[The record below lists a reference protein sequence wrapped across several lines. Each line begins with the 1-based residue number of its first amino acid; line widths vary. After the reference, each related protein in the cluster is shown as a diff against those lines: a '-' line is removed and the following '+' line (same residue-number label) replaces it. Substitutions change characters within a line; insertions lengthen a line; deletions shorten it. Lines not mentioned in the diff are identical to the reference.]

1 MSYTKIHPAHFNTIV
16 DLNNRVS
23 LIQRILEQDSSKMN
37 RIQGASNYSRTISYN
52 SGTNNITQI
61 LHTGNTS
68 LGLETIIEVYTYANP
83 NVDGSN
89 LISIIYK

>member
-16 DLNNRVS
+16 DLSNRVS

-37 RIQGASNYSRTISYN
+37 RIQGSANYSRAISYYF
-52 SGTNNITQI
+52 GTSNISQI

-68 LGLETIIEVYTYANP
+68 IGLETITEVFTYVDP
-83 NVDGSN
+83 NVEGSN
-89 LISIIYK
+89 LLNIVYQ